1 MFTMDIAAIIQEYES
16 KRNGKSEKFKILVN
30 VEGVYMQGVNS
41 YQLLGALVSTR
52 NGFQLLKNVFQY
64 ERNTRYAFTALHGET
79 PKKYLVTTETDD
91 VFNPRLSQVFVDDA
105 NYIYMSQP
113 VFLPDLIIILL
124 YTSRLWDDIRMLF
137 LNVNMDDISLRSKIS
152 DLLKVDFG
160 YVISP
165 IGDPVKIDDPAPN
178 GEYYLDY

>member
-1 MFTMDIAAIIQEYES
+1 
-16 KRNGKSEKFKILVN
+16 
-30 VEGVYMQGVNS
+30 MQGVNS

-91 VFNPRLSQVFVDDA
+91 VFNPRLSQVFVDDTD
-105 NYIYMSQP
+105 YIYMSQP

-137 LNVNMDDISLRSKIS
+137 RNANTDDISLRSKIS

>member
-1 MFTMDIAAIIQEYES
+1 MFTMDIAAIVQEYES

-30 VEGVYMQGVNS
+30 VKGVYMQGVNS

-79 PKKYLVTTETDD
+79 PKKYIVTTETNN
-91 VFNPRLSQVFVDDA
+91 VFEPRMSQVFVDDA
-105 NYIYMSQP
+105 DYIYMGQP
-113 VFLPDLIIILL
+113 VFLPDLVIILL

-137 LNVNMDDISLRSKIS
+137 RNVNMNDISLRSKIS

-165 IGDPVKIDDPAPN
+165 VGDPVKIDDPAPN

>member
-1 MFTMDIAAIIQEYES
+1 MFTMDITAIIQEYES
-16 KRNGKSEKFKILVN
+16 KQNGKSEKFKILVN

-64 ERNTRYAFTALHGET
+64 ERNTRYAFTAFHGET
-79 PKKYLVTTETDD
+79 PKKYLVTAETDTD
-91 VFNPRLSQVFVDDA
+91 PRLSQVFVDDA
-105 NYIYMSQP
+105 DYIYMSQP

-137 LNVNMDDISLRSKIS
+137 RNANTDDISLRSKIS
-152 DLLKVDFG
+152 DLLKVNFG

>member
-1 MFTMDIAAIIQEYES
+1 MFAMDIASIVQQYES

-79 PKKYLVTTETDD
+79 PNKYIVTTETDD
-91 VFNPRLSQVFVDDA
+91 VFDPRMSQIFVDNDD
-105 NYIYMSQP
+105 YIYMSQP

-124 YTSRLWDDIRMLF
+124 YTSRLWDDIRTLF
-137 LNVNMDDISLRSKIS
+137 RTANVDDIRLRSKIS
-152 DLLKVDFG
+152 DILKVDFG

-165 IGDPVKIDDPAPN
+165 IGDPVKINDPAPN

>member
-1 MFTMDIAAIIQEYES
+1 MFTMDIAAIVQEYES
-16 KRNGKSEKFKILVN
+16 KHNGKSEKFKILVN

-79 PKKYLVTTETDD
+79 PKKYIVTTETNN
-91 VFNPRLSQVFVDDA
+91 VFEPRMSQVFVDDA
-105 NYIYMSQP
+105 NYIYMSKP
-113 VFLPDLIIILL
+113 VFLPDLVIILL
-124 YTSRLWDDIRMLF
+124 YTSRLWDDIRTLF
-137 LNVNMDDISLRSKIS
+137 RNVNMDDISLRSKIS

-165 IGDPVKIDDPAPN
+165 VGDPVKIDDPAPN

>member
-1 MFTMDIAAIIQEYES
+1 MFTMDIPAIIQEYES
-16 KRNGKSEKFKILVN
+16 KQNGKSEKFKILVN

-91 VFNPRLSQVFVDDA
+91 VFNPRLSQVFVDGAD
-105 NYIYMSQP
+105 YIYMSQP

-137 LNVNMDDISLRSKIS
+137 RNANTDDISLRSKIS
-152 DLLKVDFG
+152 DLLKVNFG

>member
-64 ERNTRYAFTALHGET
+64 ERNTRYAFTAFHGET
-79 PKKYLVTTETDD
+79 PKKYLVTTETDND
-91 VFNPRLSQVFVDDA
+91 PRLSQVFVDDA
-105 NYIYMSQP
+105 DYIYMSQP

-137 LNVNMDDISLRSKIS
+137 RNANTDDISLRSKIS
-152 DLLKVDFG
+152 DLLKVNFG
-160 YVISP
+160 YMISP

>member
-64 ERNTRYAFTALHGET
+64 ERNTRYAFTAFHGET
-79 PKKYLVTTETDD
+79 PKKYLVTAETDTD
-91 VFNPRLSQVFVDDA
+91 PRLSQVFVDDA
-105 NYIYMSQP
+105 DYIYMSQP

-137 LNVNMDDISLRSKIS
+137 RNANTDDISLRSKIS
-152 DLLKVDFG
+152 DILKVNFG

>member
-152 DLLKVDFG
+152 DLLKVNFG

>member
-64 ERNTRYAFTALHGET
+64 ERNTRYAFTAFHGET
-79 PKKYLVTTETDD
+79 PKKYLVTAETDTD
-91 VFNPRLSQVFVDDA
+91 PRLSQVFVDDA
-105 NYIYMSQP
+105 DYIYMSQP

-137 LNVNMDDISLRSKIS
+137 RNANTNDISLRSKIS
-152 DLLKVDFG
+152 DLLKVNFG

>member
-64 ERNTRYAFTALHGET
+64 ERNTRYAFTAFHGET
-79 PKKYLVTTETDD
+79 PKKYLVTAETDTD
-91 VFNPRLSQVFVDDA
+91 PRLSQVFVDDA
-105 NYIYMSQP
+105 DYIYMSQP

-137 LNVNMDDISLRSKIS
+137 RNVNMDDISLRSKIS
-152 DLLKVDFG
+152 DLLKVNFG

>member
-1 MFTMDIAAIIQEYES
+1 MFTMDISAIIQEYES

-52 NGFQLLKNVFQY
+52 NGFHLLKNVFQY
-64 ERNTRYAFTALHGET
+64 EQNTRYAFVAFHGET
-79 PKKYLVTTETDD
+79 PKKYLVTTEIDD
-91 VFNPRLSQVFVDDA
+91 GSDARVSQVFVDDA
-105 NYIYMSQP
+105 GYIYMSQP
-113 VFLPDLIIILL
+113 AFLPDLVIILL
-124 YTSRLWDDIRMLF
+124 YTSRLWDDIRTLF
-137 LNVNMDDISLRSKIS
+137 RNSNTDDISLRSKIS

-160 YVISP
+160 YTVSP

>member
-1 MFTMDIAAIIQEYES
+1 MFTIDIAAIIQEYES

-41 YQLLGALVSTR
+41 YQFLGALVSTR

-105 NYIYMSQP
+105 DYIYMSQP
-113 VFLPDLIIILL
+113 VFLPDLVIILL

-137 LNVNMDDISLRSKIS
+137 RNVNMDDISLRSKIS
-152 DLLKVDFG
+152 DLLKVNFG
-160 YVISP
+160 YTVSA